1 MSLVAGDPPHP
12 LPRSPPWA
20 RLDVDDM
27 ERGGEKA
34 RTEGAEEKTI
44 NFGINLANDEA
55 GNAVQMARNTN
66 LRPLFLPPFAKIVKQ
81 SYLVNHHG
89 LSS

>member
-1 MSLVAGDPPHP
+1 MSLVAGDPPPP

-27 ERGGEKA
+27 EQGGEKA
-34 RTEGAEEKTI
+34 RTEGAEEKMI
-44 NFGINLANDEA
+44 NLGINLANNEL
-55 GNAVQMARNTN
+55 GNATYMACNTN
-66 LRPLFLPPFAKIVKQ
+66 LRPLFLPPFAKFVKQ